1 MGKTD
6 ELKDVETLDPAIRQA
21 LMNLESSESGINP
34 YTSHGGSRETPIS
47 MLPKSRSRTKKNT
60 EDAARGVYHHVAFS
74 AAQWE
79 RIWAA
84 MTFTRLSGAPV
95 RSAGDFIAQMVETG
109 WRKSYPDAY
118 KLYSKLSLDG
128 DL

>member
-1 MGKTD
+1 MGKID
-6 ELKDVETLDPAIRQA
+6 EMKAVKTLDTAVEQA
-21 LMNLESSESGINP
+21 LRNLEESESGFNP
-34 YTSHGGSRETPIS
+34 YAAGEDPVGTHAAAP
-47 MLPKSRSRTKKNT
+47 PKSRSRPKKNT
-60 EDAARGVYHHVAFS
+60 ENAARGVYHHVAFS

-95 RSAGDFIAQMVETG
+95 RSAGDFIAQMVEAG
-109 WRKSYPDAY
+109 WKKSYPDAY